1 MFPLAIITF
10 TNRNNP
16 TLFFTISLEI
26 RNRATWDQAH
36 CCFLIFPTFS
46 HYFWKKNMFYENF
59 QISWAIDFA
68 VFAFWQI
75 VFVFVIILVPING
88 LKLDIIS
95 MLTFPEICY
104 YAISDLFN
112 AVQRLQGR
120 VQL

>member
-1 MFPLAIITF
+1 MKQYLRVRNSFETAQILTYEFKNTKSMFPLAIITF

-26 RNRATWDQAH
+26 RNRATWYQAH
-36 CCFLIFPTFS
+36 L
-46 HYFWKKNMFYENF
+46 
-59 QISWAIDFA
+59 
-68 VFAFWQI
+68 
-75 VFVFVIILVPING
+75 PING
-88 LKLDIIS
+88 
-95 MLTFPEICY
+95 Y